1 MNITT
6 IVEKDETGLNQI
18 NEAVNK
24 FEDEGLLYAIS
35 QNNLDEFTIMQNK
48 LMVESYNKKLD
59 MEIASL
65 WRFANTFNTDYAT
78 TNNKCFE
85 CAHLLF
91 NRIRQSVSC
100 LKKVYKTLSPRIN
113 KKHPDPEKNKTS
125 AFLKAYCLHGNYTGD
140 LFGIDSFPQYVVDF
154 LKTLEEFFGKIIF
167 AIKICRQVITK
178 EAEIRKDPNQLLII
192 YNKTKEKANNTTV
205 KQMLTIINMQGFDS
219 SKAIPVYPKIT
230 NELAKWFHNL
240 EWEEFCSILIS
251 EIRTSALKNGLTDVE
266 QILFGDNR
274 ELALDTRY
282 VVQHFDE
289 LSFAKGRKDN
299 SHGGNKINAKAI
311 AMLQKWCMVVGK
323 GNEVSFVEKFFHDT
337 YQGKYSL
344 VRNSAVQ
351 GQKSNYDS
359 EEYEKFKQEVEKLVL
374 KRHDFNE
381 KDSKI
386 VPISAIN

>member
-1 MNITT
+1 
-6 IVEKDETGLNQI
+6 
-18 NEAVNK
+18 
-24 FEDEGLLYAIS
+24 
-35 QNNLDEFTIMQNK
+35 
-48 LMVESYNKKLD
+48 
-59 MEIASL
+59 
-65 WRFANTFNTDYAT
+65 
-78 TNNKCFE
+78 
-85 CAHLLF
+85 
-91 NRIRQSVSC
+91 
-100 LKKVYKTLSPRIN
+100 
-113 KKHPDPEKNKTS
+113 
-125 AFLKAYCLHGNYTGD
+125 
-140 LFGIDSFPQYVVDF
+140 
-154 LKTLEEFFGKIIF
+154 
-167 AIKICRQVITK
+167 
-178 EAEIRKDPNQLLII
+178 
-192 YNKTKEKANNTTV
+192 
-205 KQMLTIINMQGFDS
+205 MLTIINMQGFDS

-289 LSFAKGRKDN
+289 LSFAKGIKDN
-299 SHGGNKINAKAI
+299 DHGGNKINAKAI
-311 AMLQKWCMVVGK
+311 AMLKKWCMVVGK

-344 VRNSAVQ
+344 VGNSAVQ

-359 EEYEKFKQEVEKLVL
+359 EEYEKFKQEVEKLAQ
-374 KRHDFNE
+374 KRHAHNE